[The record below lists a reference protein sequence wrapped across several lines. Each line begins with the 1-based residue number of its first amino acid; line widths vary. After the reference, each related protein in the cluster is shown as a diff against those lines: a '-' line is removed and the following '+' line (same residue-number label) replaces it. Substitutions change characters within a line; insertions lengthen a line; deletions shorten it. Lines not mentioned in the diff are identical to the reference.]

1 MKTNQLS
8 KFSQPPKT
16 TKYNK
21 KTKREITTITPTTV
35 NKKVIK
41 RYTRIFK
48 DIKHQQTKRKELK
61 SKGESE
67 KHKKKRNKKRN
78 KSKEIN
84 NFVYFFKTPTHL
96 STQTLKFHCLYI
108 KTHTYKYIQSR
119 TYAEG

>member
-67 KHKKKRNKKRN
+67 KHKR
-78 KSKEIN
+78 KEIR
-84 NFVYFFKTPTHL
+84 
-96 STQTLKFHCLYI
+96 SEI
-108 KTHTYKYIQSR
+108 KVKK
-119 TYAEG
+119 